1 MLERAFKPTT
11 HQPGVERVVAVLHKH
26 RSLREP
32 EECPSRISEL
42 RSSDQHRT
50 VDVMASARIR
60 VDGGAAIDK
69 RVEEGKRPLEPE
81 AFGAD
86 LEHKEWR
93 ITCGLHVESDE
104 LGVFE
109 PGLGTDLG
117 RIHCDLLPGD
127 RLSGAPGL
135 QVDGLGR
142 HLARA
147 RARRAKAISSE
158 VTARS
163 TTEAAE

>member
-32 EECPSRISEL
+32 EERPSRISEL
-42 RSSDQHRT
+42 WSSDQHRT

-60 VDGGAAIDK
+60 VDGGAGIDK
-69 RVEEGKRPLEPE
+69 RVEEGKRPIEPE

-86 LEHKEWR
+86 LEHKEGR
-93 ITCGLHVESDE
+93 IACCLHVESDE
-104 LGVFE
+104 LCVFE
-109 PGLGTDLG
+109 PGLGSDLG
-117 RIHCDLLPGD
+117 RIHCDLLPRH
-127 RLSGAPGL
+127 RLSCPARLQIDGPGC
-135 QVDGLGR
+135 

-147 RARRAKAISSE
+147 SARRAKAISSE